1 MIEFEDCAGWKWV
14 GARDVVEF
22 TADRDGHTIVCRVS
36 RKCLEDHCGDPKT
49 AGEYLDA
56 AKKHSVAIEYRVQ
69 ALIQRAR
76 FELNGSITLRSN
88 DW

>member
-14 GARDVVEF
+14 GGPDVIEF
-22 TADRDGHTIVCRVS
+22 TAALDGHIFVCRVTGE
-36 RKCLEDHCGDPKT
+36 CIEDHCGDPKT

-56 AKKHSVAIEYRVQ
+56 AKKHSVAIEFRVQ

-76 FELNGSITLRSN
+76 FELDDSILLRSA

>member
-1 MIEFEDCAGWKWV
+1 MTGECI
-14 GARDVVEF
+14 
-22 TADRDGHTIVCRVS
+22 
-36 RKCLEDHCGDPKT
+36 EDHCGDPKT

-56 AKKHSVAIEYRVQ
+56 AKKHSVAIEFRVQ

-76 FELNGSITLRSN
+76 FELDDSILLRSA

>member
-1 MIEFEDCAGWKWV
+1 MIEFGDNLNWKWV
-14 GARDVVEF
+14 GELDVAEF
-22 TADRDGHTIVCRVS
+22 TINVEGSPVICRVS
-36 RKCLEDHCGDPKT
+36 RECLEDHCGDPKT
-49 AGEYLDA
+49 VGEYLDA
-56 AKKHSVAIEYRVQ
+56 AKKHSVAIEGRVQ